1 MTDWLMVI
9 ITFIYVVATIFICVF
24 NYRSAKAAKEQIEV
38 SKTQYKEDS
47 RLKMLPCLLVEKI
60 EPTSEIKGTI
70 EICLD
75 GVSKGSNDEA
85 TICKDVFFKITNV
98 GCGIAKEIQYS
109 LCRPITNYTKYR
121 ILSLPINDSRTVK
134 LSLKDI
140 VPDEISHRREVLLR
154 ISYTDLLDHEYVQLL
169 TVYLISSCEDISM
182 ETFYIT
188 APKYISDDA
197 NRKEK

>member
-1 MTDWLMVI
+1 MTDWLMII

-38 SKTQYKEDS
+38 SKTQYREDS
-47 RLKMLPCLLVEKI
+47 RLKMLPCLLIEKI
-60 EPTSEIKGTI
+60 EPTSEINGTI
-70 EICLD
+70 EICLY
-75 GVSKGSNDEA
+75 GISVESNDEA
-85 TICKDVFFKITNV
+85 TVCKDIFFKIANV

-109 LCRPITNYTKYR
+109 LCRPITNCMKYI

-140 VPDEISHRREVLLR
+140 ITDDISHRQEVILC
-154 ISYTDLLDHEYVQLL
+154 ISYTDLLDHEYVQIL
-169 TVYLISSCEDISM
+169 TIYLISSCEDISL

-188 APKYISDDA
+188 SPKYISDNA
-197 NRKEK
+197 NRK